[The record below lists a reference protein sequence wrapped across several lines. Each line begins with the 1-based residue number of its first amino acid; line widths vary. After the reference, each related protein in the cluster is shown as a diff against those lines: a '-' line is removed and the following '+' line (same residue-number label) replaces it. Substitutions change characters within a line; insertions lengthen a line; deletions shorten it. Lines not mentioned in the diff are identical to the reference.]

1 MIETQVSTPVGQ
13 QVNAA
18 VRISVRTKRS
28 FPLSDLFL
36 PLQQSPLSLFPLT
49 LWTSRHC
56 TDASVAESRAR

>member
-1 MIETQVSTPVGQ
+1 MIETQVSTPVEQ

-36 PLQQSPLSLFPLT
+36 PLQQSPLSSLSPL
-49 LWTSRHC
+49 
-56 TDASVAESRAR
+56 D